1 MGKFIGAV
9 AMLLLPCA
17 VAAAEDPETV
27 YGKLHRAT
35 LAGNVEEVLT
45 YASVGKRKEIASLP
59 GKEDLVRMLAMSLPQ
74 TYSVTSK
81 DVGARKAHLDLRGV
95 HDASGP
101 ARGRAELIKEK
112 GQWKVTDWAWDAMA
126 AASEPQ
132 LVRVQASQAATTKAA
147 PAQEPMKGEA
157 PQDQK
162 APAAAA
168 TPETAA
174 LVPVEA
180 PTLRRAT
187 ADQMP
192 CLIKPVMSD
201 DDLRRCGANPPKYE
215 DNN

>member
-1 MGKFIGAV
+1 MGKLTGAV

-35 LAGNVEEVLT
+35 LAGNVEEVLSYSST
-45 YASVGKRKEIASLP
+45 GKRKEIASLP
-59 GKEDLVRMLAMSLPQ
+59 GKEDMVRMLAMSLPQ
-74 TYSVTSK
+74 TYSVTSR

-101 ARGRAELIKEK
+101 ARGHADLVKEK
-112 GQWKVTDWAWDAMA
+112 GRWKVTDWSWDAMA

-132 LVRVQASQAATTKAA
+132 LVRVQASQAATPAKAA
-147 PAQEPMKGEA
+147 PPQEPMKDEA
-157 PQDQK
+157 QAEK
-162 APAAAA
+162 APAGTA

-201 DDLRRCGANPPKYE
+201 EDLRRCGANPPRYE
-215 DNN
+215 DN